1 MDGKK
6 YDLED
11 RLIKFAVDMVKVSRK
26 ADWTDYASR
35 YYQQQII
42 RSSGSV
48 ALNFGEFLGASSQK
62 DKLNKLNIA
71 HKEIKECRNNL
82 LIQIGAELNDR
93 TELEKLSQE
102 SLELIKILRAII
114 KSKS

>member
-1 MDGKK
+1 MDEKK

-11 RLIKFAVDMVKVSRK
+11 RLIKFAVEIINLSRK
-26 ADWTDYASR
+26 ADWNDYASR
-35 YYQQQII
+35 YYQQQLI

-71 HKEIKECRNNL
+71 HKEIKECRNNI
-82 LIQIGAELNDR
+82 LIQIGAELNIVS
-93 TELEKLSQE
+93 ELKILSRE

>member
-11 RLIKFAVDMVKVSRK
+11 RLVKFAVDIVNITRK
-26 ADWTDYASR
+26 ADWNDYASR

-82 LIQIGAELNDR
+82 LIQIGAQLNGKAIF
-93 TELEKLSQE
+93 EKLS
-102 SLELIKILRAII
+102 
-114 KSKS
+114 

>member
-11 RLIKFAVDMVKVSRK
+11 RLIKFAVDMVKV
-26 ADWTDYASR
+26 SR

-62 DKLNKLNIA
+62 DKLNKLSIA

-82 LIQIGAELNDR
+82 LIQIGAELNDK